1 MSKRLSGGRT
11 DCHFYHNNGKK
22 PSCQALREFYN
33 EEDKN
38 NICGKCPFF
47 KTDEEYI
54 RGRER
59 RYDDDGFSLK
69 RIV

>member
-1 MSKRLSGGRT
+1 MSVTFQGGRE
-11 DCHFYHNNGKK
+11 DCHFYKQKGKK

-38 NICGKCPFF
+38 DICGKCPFF

-54 RGRER
+54 KGRER
-59 RYDDDGFSLK
+59 RYADGEVRLK

>member
-1 MSKRLSGGRT
+1 MSIKLQGGRE
-11 DCHFYHNNGKK
+11 DCHFYKHNGKK

-33 EEDKN
+33 VADTN

-54 RGRER
+54 KGRER
-59 RYDDDGFSLK
+59 RYHDGELRLK
-69 RIV
+69 RII